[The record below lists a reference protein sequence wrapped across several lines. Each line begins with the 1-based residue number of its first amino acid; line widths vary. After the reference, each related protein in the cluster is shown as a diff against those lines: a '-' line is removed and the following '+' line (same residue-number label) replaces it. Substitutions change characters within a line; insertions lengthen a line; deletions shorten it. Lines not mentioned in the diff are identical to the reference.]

1 MVIGERFAWGHLQK
15 TAGDATL
22 GLFRLFPDLIVYSD
36 PRNVEEK
43 HASFSSRAAEIDG
56 KLLAANFRRLPDWTL
71 SWAQHR
77 ARYSKRPDGRP
88 VAMSSPHQM
97 AENAR
102 ADKRLSILTD
112 DGRYH
117 IDRWIRMEL
126 LAADFTAFVS
136 ELTDV
141 SEQDRERIAGFELV
155 NALDYDHDI
164 THWFTPEQVQR
175 LYRNN
180 PLWASIEERVYGD
193 LALLDQ

>member
-43 HASFSSRAAEIDG
+43 HASFASRAAEVEG

-77 ARYSKRPDGRP
+77 ARYATRPDGKP
-88 VAMSSPHQM
+88 VAMNSPHQM
-97 AENAR
+97 AEVPR
-102 ADKRLSILTD
+102 ADKRLAILTD

-117 IDRWIRMEL
+117 IDRWIRMER
-126 LAADFTAFVS
+126 LADDFISFVS
-136 ELTDV
+136 ELTEVTAADRDQIT
-141 SEQDRERIAGFELV
+141 SAEQV
-155 NALDYDHDI
+155 NALEYDHEI
-164 THWFTPEQVQR
+164 AHWFTPEQVRR

-180 PLWASIEERVYGD
+180 PLWASVEERVYGD
-193 LALLDQ
+193 LALLD